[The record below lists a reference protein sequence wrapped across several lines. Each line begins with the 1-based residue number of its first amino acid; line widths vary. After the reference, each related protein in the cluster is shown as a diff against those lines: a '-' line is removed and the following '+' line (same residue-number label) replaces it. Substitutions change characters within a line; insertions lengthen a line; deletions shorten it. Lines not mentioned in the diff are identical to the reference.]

1 MKIEKNKVVSLTYTL
16 KSGDDKGEVIQEVK
30 KDQPFVHLFGVGGL
44 LPAFEQNLSGLVVG
58 DEFGFHLPVKEAYGD
73 VSEADVVELSKE
85 IFMQDGKLDTE
96 LLQIGRYIPMKN
108 DDGHVI
114 EGKVISL
121 TDEGVVMD
129 FNHPLA
135 GKDLHFSGE
144 ILEVRDANDEEISH
158 GHVHGEGGHHH

>member
-1 MKIEKNKVVSLTYTL
+1 MKIEKNKVVNLTYIL
-16 KSGDDKGEVIQEVK
+16 KSGNAQGEVIQEVN
-30 KDQPFVHLFGVGGL
+30 KDKPFVHLFGVGGL
-44 LPAFEQNLSGLVVG
+44 LPAFEENLNGLAVG
-58 DEFGFHLPVKEAYGD
+58 DKFGFHLPVKEAYGD
-73 VSEADVVELSKE
+73 IRKEDVVELSNE

-96 LLQIGRYIPMKN
+96 LVQIGKYIPMKN

>member
-1 MKIEKNKVVSLTYTL
+1 MKIEKNKVVSLIYIL
-16 KSGDDKGEVIQEVK
+16 KNGNAQGEVIQEVSK
-30 KDQPFVHLFGVGGL
+30 EKPFVHLFGVGGL
-44 LPAFEQNLSGLVVG
+44 LPAFEENLSGLVVG
-58 DEFGFHLPVKEAYGD
+58 DKFGFQLSSKDAYG
-73 VSEADVVELSKE
+73 ENRAEDVVELTKE

-96 LLQIGRYIPMKN
+96 LVQIGKYIPMKN

-114 EGKVISL
+114 EGKVISI
-121 TDEGVVMD
+121 TDEGVIMD

-144 ILEVRDANDEEISH
+144 IIEVRDASKEEVSH